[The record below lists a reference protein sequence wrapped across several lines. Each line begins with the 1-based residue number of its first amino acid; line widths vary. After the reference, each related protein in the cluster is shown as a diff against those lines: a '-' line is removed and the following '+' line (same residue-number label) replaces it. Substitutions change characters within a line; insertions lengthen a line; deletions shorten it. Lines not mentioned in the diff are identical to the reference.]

1 MGKVFESPQEPL
13 APWGML
19 PATIAVEKR
28 VEELT
33 AQLDDLHAKV
43 VQLMN
48 SDGATSAIATYGEL
62 LIKLELWRTLY
73 RIVLTH
79 EGSWVDAWGSGLRQA
94 LIYAVRD
101 DRTNGIEEGVRHER
115 QSAARCWIR
124 DNRRHLKPLDGEG
137 VFLWV
142 LGDL

>member
-1 MGKVFESPQEPL
+1 MSKIFETPQESL
-13 APWGML
+13 APWGSL
-19 PATIAVEKR
+19 PTRDAVQKR
-28 VEELT
+28 IDELT
-33 AQLDDLHAKV
+33 VQLDDLQAKTIK
-43 VQLMN
+43 LM
-48 SDGATSAIATYGEL
+48 STEGACSAIATYGEL
-62 LIKLELWRTLY
+62 LIKLELWRLLY

-79 EGSWVDAWGSGLRQA
+79 VGPWTDAWGSGLRQA

-115 QSAARCWIR
+115 QSAARRWIR